1 MRYVVYVEVIYLHF
15 CLHCLHFCLHYL
27 HFVYTTYT
35 LVCTTYTRSHKT
47 QQHRGRVCRT

>member
-15 CLHCLHFCLHYL
+15 CLHYL

-35 LVCTTYTRSHKT
+35 FVYTTYTTCTRSHMT
-47 QQHRGRVCRT
+47 